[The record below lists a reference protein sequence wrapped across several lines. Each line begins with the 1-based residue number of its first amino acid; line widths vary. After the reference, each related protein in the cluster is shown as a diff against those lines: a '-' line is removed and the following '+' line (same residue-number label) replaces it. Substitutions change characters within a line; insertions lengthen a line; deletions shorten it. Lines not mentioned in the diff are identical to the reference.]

1 MRRAAQIRRASTRH
15 PERAAA
21 FAANEGPRWRSP
33 LLQPS
38 ACALSPSK
46 PTPTPIFLF
55 SLQTKTLPQIDPWAS
70 LGRRLGGP
78 WATLGPP
85 KGHPIPDPIPES
97 AEGRKVFKNTK
108 RNGFPLR
115 LTLIRE
121 TISPSSPDSSKY
133 NAKNQWRLP
142 TIFYNV
148 AGYNPL
154 WLMYER
160 FSQDARRAVFF
171 ADREARQAGSPYL
184 EPEHLLL
191 GLTHKADSK
200 ANQLFALAAH
210 LESFRKHLEAVAPL
224 KASKPVDVPVSNIC
238 KRVLAHT
245 VEEADQLG
253 SRQIGTE
260 HLLLGLLRENESR
273 AAELLAS
280 AGIHLHIARN
290 RVRQDAGMPI

>member
-1 MRRAAQIRRASTRH
+1 LI
-15 PERAAA
+15 
-21 FAANEGPRWRSP
+21 
-33 LLQPS
+33 
-38 ACALSPSK
+38 
-46 PTPTPIFLF
+46 
-55 SLQTKTLPQIDPWAS
+55 
-70 LGRRLGGP
+70 
-78 WATLGPP
+78 
-85 KGHPIPDPIPES
+85 
-97 AEGRKVFKNTK
+97 
-108 RNGFPLR
+108 
-115 LTLIRE
+115 LIRE

-133 NAKNQWRLP
+133 NANNQWRLP

-191 GLTHKADSK
+191 GLTHEADSK

-210 LESFRKHLEAVAPL
+210 AESFRKQLEAVAPL
-224 KASKPVDVPVSNIC
+224 KASKPVDVPVSNTC
-238 KRVLAHT
+238 QRVLVHT

-290 RVRQDAGMPI
+290 RVRQDAGLPI